1 SEAPAATP
9 VAQVERRYET
19 LSTEADLSR
28 WMKEM
33 EAAELVSLA
42 TETTSEEPMQA
53 RIVGLAFGTSAG
65 RAAYLPL
72 AHRYAGAPVQVDI
85 QMALATL
92 KPWLES
98 DRRRKVGHDSKYDQH
113 VLANHGIALGGI
125 AHDVLLESYVI
136 ESSARHDEES
146 LAARHLGAKPLS
158 IDEVTGTGA
167 QRIPFEQVDVARA
180 SAFSAERTD
189 VALHLHAVIH
199 PKLAGDERLAHVYGG
214 IEVPGREGLFR
225 LAPPPPPLH
234 PPPPH
239 PLRHPPP

>member
-1 SEAPAATP
+1 ARGRLAVKGDVKLPFDLEELKLARRDEARLAELLSRFGFKSWLKEAPPAASEAPAATP

-42 TETTSEEPMQA
+42 AETTSEEPMQA
-53 RIVGLAFGTSAG
+53 RIVGLAVGRSAG

-98 DRRRKVGHDSKYDQH
+98 DRRGKVGHDSKYDQH

-136 ESSARHDEES
+136 ESSARH
-146 LAARHLGAKPLS
+146 
-158 IDEVTGTGA
+158 
-167 QRIPFEQVDVARA
+167 
-180 SAFSAERTD
+180 
-189 VALHLHAVIH
+189 
-199 PKLAGDERLAHVYGG
+199 
-214 IEVPGREGLFR
+214 
-225 LAPPPPPLH
+225 
-234 PPPPH
+234 
-239 PLRHPPP
+239 